1 MLSINFYNK
10 QNKDFIEI
18 EVSDEI
24 YEKLAE
30 IGLSRNFKY
39 KEYKVILDEDEEN
52 IYATELNDMNR
63 KKFKDLINDE
73 LVKFLSSEIL
83 PIIKKLDENSKEN
96 NCVLKDQSIYLEVL
110 IKTLDCLKDPNNI
123 FFSYE

>member
-96 NCVLKDQSIYLEVL
+96 NYVLKDQSIYLEVL

>member
-39 KEYKVILDEDEEN
+39 KGYKVILDEDEEN

>member
-10 QNKDFIEI
+10 QDKDFIEI

-24 YEKLAE
+24 YEKLAK

-39 KEYKVILDEDEEN
+39 NEYKVILDEDEDN
-52 IYATELNDMNR
+52 IYATELNDINR
-63 KKFKDLINDE
+63 IKFKDLINDE

-83 PIIKKLDENSKEN
+83 PIIKKLDENSKKN
-96 NCVLKDQSIYLEVL
+96 NCVLKEQSTYLEVL
-110 IKTLDCLKDPNNI
+110 IKILDCLKDLNNI

>member
-39 KEYKVILDEDEEN
+39 KGYKVILDEDEEN

-63 KKFKDLINDE
+63 KN
-73 LVKFLSSEIL
+73 
-83 PIIKKLDENSKEN
+83 
-96 NCVLKDQSIYLEVL
+96 LKI
-110 IKTLDCLKDPNNI
+110 
-123 FFSYE
+123 